1 MFSLDFLLCD
11 SYEFVVLERNHGPVP
26 VLCDHGL
33 VYQEVFVCVCVCVCV
48 FIINIFCNAFASSR
62 IHVCVFSQFDVD
74 MGIRKKH
81 TTNAWEA

>member
-26 VLCDHGL
+26 LLCDHGS
-33 VYQEVFVCVCVCVCV
+33 VYQESF
-48 FIINIFCNAFASSR
+48 FFFFINIFCSAFASSR
-62 IHVCVFSQFDVD
+62 IHVCDFSQSDVD
-74 MGIRKKH
+74 MGIRKKY